1 MVRLR
6 LRRTGS
12 KNKACFRIVAADAK
26 SPRDGRFIEVLG
38 YYDPRHEDEKVNL
51 ERAEHWLNCGA
62 QPSETV
68 AAIIDR
74 AKKGAGALKQPKK
87 EIKPAPAPTVEK
99 TAEVAKEAPAT
110 EEAPAAAEETEAK
123 AEEDAKAEAEETAPA
138 EETKEEAP
146 QADSAEEAEENKA
159 PTEAVAE

>member
-51 ERAEHWLNCGA
+51 ERADHWLSCGA

-68 AAIIDR
+68 AAIIER
-74 AKKGAGALKQPKK
+74 ARKGTGALKQPVK
-87 EIKPAPAPTVEK
+87 ETQPAPAPAVEEK
-99 TAEVAKEAPAT
+99 PEATTEA
-110 EEAPAAAEETEAK
+110 EEAPAAEEATEA
-123 AEEDAKAEAEETAPA
+123 AA

-146 QADSAEEAEENKA
+146 QAEAEA
-159 PTEAVAE
+159 EAVSE

>member
-6 LRRTGS
+6 LRRTGT

-38 YYDPRHEDEKVNL
+38 YYDPRHEEEKVNL
-51 ERAEHWLNCGA
+51 ERVEHWLSCGA

-74 AKKGAGALKQPKK
+74 AKKGTGALKQPQK
-87 EIKPAPAPTVEK
+87 ETQPAPAPAVEE
-99 TAEVAKEAPAT
+99 TAEAPAKAPET
-110 EEAPAAAEETEAK
+110 EEVAAVAEETEDKAEKAEAK
-123 AEEDAKAEAEETAPA
+123 AEEAAPA
-138 EETKEEAP
+138 EESKKEAP
-146 QADSAEEAEENKA
+146 QADSADEAKEETPA
-159 PTEAVAE
+159 EAVTE